1 MYLAV
6 TTRPD
11 LTHAVQHLSQFSI
24 QPGPE
29 HMSALKHV
37 FHYLHGTITLGITFR
52 GTGDLHMYSDSNW
65 ASDTIDCH
73 SITGYI
79 SYFGSAPISWS
90 SRKQPTVALST
101 METEYMAL
109 AKATCKTIWLR
120 KLFSELGI
128 PTNSSTTIFINN
140 QSAMHFAEN
149 PVFYARSKHIDIRHH
164 FVCECLASNKVI
176 LNHCASKE
184 NVADMFTKPLVKPQF
199 ITLHDCVLGVV

>member
-1 MYLAV
+1 
-6 TTRPD
+6 
-11 LTHAVQHLSQFSI
+11 
-24 QPGPE
+24 
-29 HMSALKHV
+29 
-37 FHYLHGTITLGITFR
+37 
-52 GTGDLHMYSDSNW
+52 MYSDSNW